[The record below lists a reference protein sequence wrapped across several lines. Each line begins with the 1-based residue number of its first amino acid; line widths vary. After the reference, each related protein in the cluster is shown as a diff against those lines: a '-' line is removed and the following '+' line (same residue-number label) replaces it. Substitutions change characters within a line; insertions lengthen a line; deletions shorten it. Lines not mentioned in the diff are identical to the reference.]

1 MSENKVY
8 QVLAISFQS
17 YQNCVAI
24 QAYQNCVASG
34 SEWKYRHEKA
44 INYICGQ
51 LPSGSGIDKGTK
63 FNFEK
68 SKPNRLVLNV
78 DFHHMENG
86 HYDGWTEHEII
97 ITPDLAYNFDLRITG
112 RDRNQ
117 IKDYLGDTYHY
128 SLSRPTYRNVLK
140 SKELDFP
147 IIVIGDCEPVA
158 DIES

>member
-8 QVLAISFQS
+8 QVLASSFGA
-17 YQNCVAI
+17 YLNCSPTSNNFKPFNREWYDKHRYAI
-24 QAYQNCVASG
+24 EYLC
-34 SEWKYRHEKA
+34 E
-44 INYICGQ
+44 Q
-51 LPSGSGIDKGTK
+51 LPRGSGIDNGTK

-78 DFHHMENG
+78 DFHHMDENG
-86 HYDGWTEHEII
+86 YYDGWTEHEIV
-97 ITPDLAYNFDLRITG
+97 ITPDLAHNFDFRITG

-128 SLSRPTYRNVLK
+128 ALSRPTYRDNPK

-147 IIVIGDCEPVA
+147 VIVISDCEPVA
-158 DIES
+158 DIN